1 MARINREKFKVYEG
15 VFDNAT
21 LDTLENLKRRQYY
34 DELGGPIKTGKEGD
48 VYHASKGEKKLAI
61 KMFRITS
68 ANFKKISQYIIR
80 DFRFRTIRGNIR
92 KVILA
97 WSQKEFRNLQLLY
110 KAGVNVPYPY
120 KQFQNVIIMDYID
133 GSMLKDAY
141 IENPLEIYEQVK
153 EQLHLMI
160 HNAKL
165 IHGDLSEFNMMLDR
179 QGTVII
185 IDVGQT
191 MNFKNWQDFKEFED
205 LLKRDLEN
213 VCRFFSKKFG
223 LEVSSEEL
231 FNELT
236 QNLFDE

>member
-1 MARINREKFKVYEG
+1 MGKINREKFKVYEG

-48 VYHASKGEKKLAI
+48 VYHAHKGDTKLAV

-80 DFRFRTIRGNIR
+80 DFRFRTIKGNLR

-97 WSQKEFRNLQLLY
+97 WSQKEFRNLQILY
-110 KAGVNVPYPY
+110 KAGVTVPYPY
-120 KQFQNVIIMDYID
+120 KQLQNVIIMDYID
-133 GSMLKDAY
+133 GSMLKDAI
-141 IENPLEIYEQVK
+141 IEEPEEIYEQVK

-160 HNAKL
+160 RKAKL
-165 IHGDLSEFNMMLDR
+165 IHGDLSEFNMMLTKD
-179 QGTVII
+179 GIVTI
-185 IDVGQT
+185 IDVGQA
-191 MNFKNWQDFKEFED
+191 MNFKNLQDFKEFED

-213 VCRFFSKKFG
+213 VCRFFTKKFG
-223 LEVSSEEL
+223 LNVNSEEL
-231 FNELT
+231 YNELT
-236 QNLFDE
+236 ENLFEN

>member
-1 MARINREKFKVYEG
+1 MGKVNREKFKVYEG

-21 LDTLENLKRRQYY
+21 LDALENLKRRQYY

-48 VYHASKGEKKLAI
+48 VYHAHKGDTRLAI

-80 DFRFRTIRGNIR
+80 DFRFRTIKGNLR

-120 KQFQNVIIMDYID
+120 KQFQNVIIMDYIE
-133 GSMLKDAY
+133 GCMLKDAI
-141 IENPLEIYEQVK
+141 IENPEEIYKQVK

-160 HNAKL
+160 RGAKL
-165 IHGDLSEFNMMLDR
+165 VHGDLSEFNMMLNSE
-179 QGTVII
+179 GVVII
-185 IDVGQT
+185 IDVGQA
-191 MNFKNWQDFKEFED
+191 MNFKNKQDFLEFED
-205 LLKRDLEN
+205 LLLRDLEN
-213 VCRFFSKKFG
+213 VCRFFNKKFG
-223 LEVSSEEL
+223 FNVSSQEL
-231 FNELT
+231 LNELKEG
-236 QNLFDE
+236 LFD